1 MAWPPPRCPWSPA
14 PTSSRRLQNDGR
26 ATPQLGQGSRRRDA
40 VRIAQVAGRGV
51 RGRTGNPVPRA
62 GRPRPV
68 RRNTAFLARRPRRR
82 SHLDAAADGGTP
94 GRTEG
99 LSHRPGVHQ
108 TQRPRSRPY
117 QPADSGGVGRG
128 GRLSVPHQ
136 LADVFGGDVQP
147 SRVRSRRRRIS
158 RRRHPACADGEGGD
172 PHRSRPAVTPIY
184 PFSAIVG
191 HDRLRLALLL
201 CAVRPEIGGVLIRG
215 EKGTAKSTAVRALA
229 HVLAEVDG
237 ASLVE
242 LPIGA
247 TEDRVVGSLDL
258 QKVLRDGEHAFSPGL
273 LARAHGGVL
282 YVDEVNLLHDHLVD
296 VILDAA
302 AMGRVHVERDG
313 VSHSHEARFVLIGT
327 MNPEEGELRPQLLD
341 RFGLTVDVHASRDVE
356 VRADVIRQR
365 MAFEAEPAVFA
376 ERYAEADA
384 ELARRV
390 AAARLRVGSVAL
402 PDNELRRIAAL
413 CAAFDVDGMRADLV
427 VARTAVAHAAWR
439 GASVVA
445 EEDIRVAAEL
455 ALPHRRRRD
464 PFDDPGL
471 DPEQLDDAMA
481 QARGAADEP
490 DPDPPGGGESTSA
503 ESSEDAV
510 PQRNSAS
517 HSRPSAAPSP
527 VFRTRA
533 LVVPGVGEGAP
544 GRRSR
549 ARNRTG
555 KAISATDERDAGHGV
570 HVFGT
575 LLATAAR
582 QRHPGAPRPQ
592 PEDVRRAIRE
602 GREGNLVIFVVDASG
617 SMAARDRMSAV
628 SGATLSLLRDAY
640 QRRDKV
646 AVITFR
652 QQDAQLLLPPTTSV
666 HIAGRRLARFDTG
679 GKTPLAQGL
688 LAARDVV
695 VREKARDRARRSLVV
710 VLTDGRAT
718 GGPDP
723 LGRARV
729 AAARLVAEG
738 AAAVVIDCETSYVR
752 LGWAE
757 ELAMQLGAPSVRLA
771 QLRADAL
778 TDVVRTAA

>member
-1 MAWPPPRCPWSPA
+1 
-14 PTSSRRLQNDGR
+14 
-26 ATPQLGQGSRRRDA
+26 
-40 VRIAQVAGRGV
+40 V
-51 RGRTGNPVPRA
+51 
-62 GRPRPV
+62 
-68 RRNTAFLARRPRRR
+68 
-82 SHLDAAADGGTP
+82 TP
-94 GRTEG
+94 G
-99 LSHRPGVHQ
+99 
-108 TQRPRSRPY
+108 
-117 QPADSGGVGRG
+117 
-128 GRLSVPHQ
+128 
-136 LADVFGGDVQP
+136 
-147 SRVRSRRRRIS
+147 
-158 RRRHPACADGEGGD
+158 
-172 PHRSRPAVTPIY
+172 Y

-258 QKVLRDGEHAFSPGL
+258 QKVLRDGEHAFQPGL

-341 RFGLTVDVHASRDVE
+341 RFGLTVDVRASRDVE

-365 MAFEAEPAVFA
+365 MAFEADPKEFG

-390 AAARLRVGSVAL
+390 AAARLLVASIVL
-402 PDNELRRIAAL
+402 PDAELRRIAAL

-439 GASVVA
+439 GVDTVA

-471 DPEQLDDAMA
+471 DPDQLDEAMA
-481 QARGAADEP
+481 QAGESADEPEP
-490 DPDPPGGGESTSA
+490 DPDPPGGGESTSDS
-503 ESSEDAV
+503 ESSV
-510 PQRNSAS
+510 PQRNSS
-517 HSRPSAAPSP
+517 SSTRPNAAPSA

-555 KAISATDERDAGHGV
+555 KAISPTNDRDAGHGV

-575 LLATAAR
+575 LLAAAGR
-582 QRHPGAPRPQ
+582 QRRAGRPRPE
-592 PEDVRRAIRE
+592 PDDVRRAIRE

-628 SGATLSLLRDAY
+628 GGATLSLLRDAY

-652 QQDAQLLLPPTTSV
+652 QQDAQLLLPPTSSV
-666 HIAGRRLARFDTG
+666 HIASRRLARFDTG

-723 LGRARV
+723 LGRTRT
-729 AAARLVAEG
+729 AAGLLVAEG
-738 AAAVVIDCETSYVR
+738 AAAVVIDCETSHVR
-752 LGWAE
+752 LGLAE
-757 ELAMQLGAPSVRLA
+757 QLAGQLGAPAVRLA

>member
-1 MAWPPPRCPWSPA
+1 M
-14 PTSSRRLQNDGR
+14 
-26 ATPQLGQGSRRRDA
+26 
-40 VRIAQVAGRGV
+40 
-51 RGRTGNPVPRA
+51 
-62 GRPRPV
+62 
-68 RRNTAFLARRPRRR
+68 
-82 SHLDAAADGGTP
+82 
-94 GRTEG
+94 
-99 LSHRPGVHQ
+99 
-108 TQRPRSRPY
+108 
-117 QPADSGGVGRG
+117 
-128 GRLSVPHQ
+128 
-136 LADVFGGDVQP
+136 
-147 SRVRSRRRRIS
+147 
-158 RRRHPACADGEGGD
+158 
-172 PHRSRPAVTPIY
+172 TPIY

-191 HDRLRLALLL
+191 HDRLRLALVL

-215 EKGTAKSTAVRALA
+215 EKGTAKSTAVRGLA
-229 HVLAEVDG
+229 AVLSSVDSES
-237 ASLVE
+237 ALVE

-258 QKVLRDGEHAFSPGL
+258 QRVLRDGEHAFSPGL

-296 VILDAA
+296 VLLDAA
-302 AMGRVHVERDG
+302 AMGRVHIERDG
-313 VSHSHEARFVLIGT
+313 ISHSHEARFVLIGT

-341 RFGLTVDVHASRDVE
+341 RFGLTVDVSASRDVD
-356 VRADVIRQR
+356 VRADVIRAR
-365 MAFEAEPAVFA
+365 MAFEADPAAFA
-376 ERYAEADA
+376 ASYAEQDA
-384 ELARRV
+384 ELARRI
-390 AAARLRVGSVAL
+390 AAARKSVGDVVL

-427 VARTAVAHAAWR
+427 IARTAAAHAAWR
-439 GASVVA
+439 GSHTV
-445 EEDIRVAAEL
+445 EEDDIRVAAEL

-471 DPEQLDDAMA
+471 DPQQLDDAMA
-481 QARGAADEP
+481 QTQEQGGDPDP
-490 DPDPPGGGESTSA
+490 DPDPPNGGGTSTTDSDDSA
-503 ESSEDAV
+503 PQGNSS
-510 PQRNSAS
+510 SAP
-517 HSRPSAAPSP
+517 RPSAAPSG
-527 VFRTRA
+527 VFRTRT

-555 KAISATDERDAGHGV
+555 TVVSATTDPEEGHGV
-570 HVFGT
+570 HVFAT
-575 LLATAAR
+575 LLASAR
-582 QRHPGAPRPQ
+582 RQQRPGRPRPE
-592 PEDVRRAIRE
+592 PDDVRRAIRE

-628 SGATLSLLRDAY
+628 SGAALSLLRDAY

-652 QQDAQLLLPPTTSV
+652 AQEATLLLPPTSSV

-695 VREKARDRARRSLVV
+695 MREKARDRARRSLVV

-738 AAAVVIDCETSYVR
+738 AAAVVVDCETSFVR
-752 LGWAE
+752 LGLAE
-757 ELAMQLGAPSVRLA
+757 QLARHLGAPSVRLS
-771 QLRADAL
+771 QLRADVL
-778 TDVVRTAA
+778 TQIVRTQASAA

>member
-1 MAWPPPRCPWSPA
+1 
-14 PTSSRRLQNDGR
+14 
-26 ATPQLGQGSRRRDA
+26 
-40 VRIAQVAGRGV
+40 V
-51 RGRTGNPVPRA
+51 
-62 GRPRPV
+62 
-68 RRNTAFLARRPRRR
+68 TA
-82 SHLDAAADGGTP
+82 
-94 GRTEG
+94 
-99 LSHRPGVHQ
+99 
-108 TQRPRSRPY
+108 
-117 QPADSGGVGRG
+117 
-128 GRLSVPHQ
+128 
-136 LADVFGGDVQP
+136 
-147 SRVRSRRRRIS
+147 
-158 RRRHPACADGEGGD
+158 
-172 PHRSRPAVTPIY
+172 IY

-191 HDRLRLALLL
+191 HDRLRLSLIL

-215 EKGTAKSTAVRALA
+215 EKGTAKSTAVRGLA
-229 HVLAEVDG
+229 HILAAVDG

-296 VILDAA
+296 VLLDAA

-341 RFGLTVDVHASRDVE
+341 RFGLTVDVHASRDVD

-365 MAFEAEPAVFA
+365 MAFEADPAGFV
-376 ERYAEADA
+376 ESYAEADT
-384 ELARRV
+384 EVARRIS
-390 AAARLRVGSVAL
+390 AARASIADVVL
-402 PDNELRRIAAL
+402 PDSELRRIAAL

-427 VARTAVAHAAWR
+427 VARTAIAHAAWR
-439 GASVVA
+439 GSEQVS

-471 DPEQLDDAMA
+471 DPDRLDEAMA
-481 QARGAADEP
+481 AAGGSAGQPEP
-490 DPDPPGGGESTSA
+490 DPDPPGGGASA
-503 ESSEDAV
+503 PGDTPEVS
-510 PQRNSAS
+510 QRNSNS
-517 HSRPSAAPSP
+517 SPRPSAAPSAL
-527 VFRTRA
+527 FRTRA

-555 KAISATDERDAGHGV
+555 TVVSATAEPEAGHGL
-570 HVFGT
+570 HLFAT
-575 LLATAAR
+575 LLATAGR
-582 QRHPGAPRPQ
+582 QSAPGRPRPR
-592 PEDVRRAIRE
+592 PDDVRRAVRE

-617 SMAARDRMSAV
+617 SMAARDRMAAV
-628 SGATLSLLRDAY
+628 GGATLSLLRDAY

-652 QQDAQLLLPPTTSV
+652 QQDAQVLLPPTTSV
-666 HIAGRRLARFDTG
+666 HIARRRLARFDTG

-718 GGPDP
+718 GGEDP
-723 LGRARV
+723 LGRARI

-738 AAAVVIDCETSYVR
+738 AAAVVVDCETSYVR
-752 LGWAE
+752 LGLAE
-757 ELAMQLGAPSVRLA
+757 QLAGHLGAPSVRLA
-771 QLRADAL
+771 QLRADDLTAL
-778 TDVVRTAA
+778 VKSRDDRTAA

>member
-1 MAWPPPRCPWSPA
+1 V
-14 PTSSRRLQNDGR
+14 N
-26 ATPQLGQGSRRRDA
+26 
-40 VRIAQVAGRGV
+40 
-51 RGRTGNPVPRA
+51 
-62 GRPRPV
+62 
-68 RRNTAFLARRPRRR
+68 
-82 SHLDAAADGGTP
+82 
-94 GRTEG
+94 
-99 LSHRPGVHQ
+99 
-108 TQRPRSRPY
+108 
-117 QPADSGGVGRG
+117 
-128 GRLSVPHQ
+128 
-136 LADVFGGDVQP
+136 
-147 SRVRSRRRRIS
+147 
-158 RRRHPACADGEGGD
+158 
-172 PHRSRPAVTPIY
+172 PIY

-191 HDRLRLALLL
+191 HDRLRLALVL

-215 EKGTAKSTAVRALA
+215 EKGTAKSTAVRGLA
-229 HVLAEVDG
+229 HVLAAVG
-237 ASLVE
+237 AAEAATSGIVGGQLIE

-341 RFGLTVDVHASRDVE
+341 RFGLTVDVRASRDVD
-356 VRADVIRQR
+356 VRVDVIRQR
-365 MAFEAEPAVFA
+365 MAFEADPVGFA
-376 ERYAEADA
+376 DRYVADDA

-390 AAARLRVGSVAL
+390 TAARLAADSVCL
-402 PDNELRRIAAL
+402 PDTELRRIAAL

-439 GASVVA
+439 GADTVA

-471 DPEQLDDAMA
+471 DPDQLDEAMA
-481 QARGAADEP
+481 QAAESADEPEPEP
-490 DPDPPGGGESTSA
+490 DPDPQGGGDSISDDG
-503 ESSEDAV
+503 SEQTV
-510 PQRNSAS
+510 PQRNSNSAP
-517 HSRPSAAPSP
+517 RPSAAPSP

-549 ARNRTG
+549 ARNRMG
-555 KAISATDERDAGHGV
+555 KAISATAEPGAGHGM

-575 LLATAAR
+575 LLAAAGR
-582 QRHPGAPRPQ
+582 QSRPGRLRPG
-592 PEDVRRAIRE
+592 PDDVRRAIRE

-652 QQDAQLLLPPTTSV
+652 QQDAQLLLPPTSSV

-695 VREKARDRARRSLVV
+695 VREKARDRARRCLVV

-723 LGRARV
+723 LGRTRV

-738 AAAVVIDCETSYVR
+738 AAAVVVDCETSHVR
-752 LGWAE
+752 LGLAE
-757 ELAMQLGAPSVRLA
+757 QLAGYLGAPAVRLA
-771 QLRADAL
+771 HLHADTLTAL
-778 TDVVRTAA
+778 VTFQADRNVA

>member
-1 MAWPPPRCPWSPA
+1 
-14 PTSSRRLQNDGR
+14 
-26 ATPQLGQGSRRRDA
+26 
-40 VRIAQVAGRGV
+40 V
-51 RGRTGNPVPRA
+51 
-62 GRPRPV
+62 
-68 RRNTAFLARRPRRR
+68 TA
-82 SHLDAAADGGTP
+82 
-94 GRTEG
+94 
-99 LSHRPGVHQ
+99 
-108 TQRPRSRPY
+108 
-117 QPADSGGVGRG
+117 
-128 GRLSVPHQ
+128 
-136 LADVFGGDVQP
+136 
-147 SRVRSRRRRIS
+147 
-158 RRRHPACADGEGGD
+158 
-172 PHRSRPAVTPIY
+172 IY

-191 HDRLRLALLL
+191 HDRLRLSLIL

-215 EKGTAKSTAVRALA
+215 EKGTAKSTAVRGLA
-229 HVLAEVDG
+229 HILAAVDG

-296 VILDAA
+296 VLLDAA

-341 RFGLTVDVHASRDVE
+341 RFGLTVDVHASRDVD

-365 MAFEAEPAVFA
+365 MAFEADPAGFV
-376 ERYAEADA
+376 ESYAEADT
-384 ELARRV
+384 EVARRIS
-390 AAARLRVGSVAL
+390 AARASIADVVL
-402 PDNELRRIAAL
+402 PDSELRRIAAL

-427 VARTAVAHAAWR
+427 VARTAIAHAAWR
-439 GASVVA
+439 GSEQVS

-471 DPEQLDDAMA
+471 DPDRLDEAMA
-481 QARGAADEP
+481 AAGGSAGQPEP
-490 DPDPPGGGESTSA
+490 DPDPPGGGASA
-503 ESSEDAV
+503 PGDTPEVSQRSS
-510 PQRNSAS
+510 NSSA
-517 HSRPSAAPSP
+517 RPSAAPSAL
-527 VFRTRA
+527 FRTRA

-555 KAISATDERDAGHGV
+555 TVVSATAEPEAGHGL
-570 HVFGT
+570 HLFAT
-575 LLATAAR
+575 LLATAGR
-582 QRHPGAPRPQ
+582 QSAPGRPRPR
-592 PEDVRRAIRE
+592 PDDVRRAVRE

-617 SMAARDRMSAV
+617 SMAARDRMAAV
-628 SGATLSLLRDAY
+628 GGATMSLLRDAY

-652 QQDAQLLLPPTTSV
+652 QQDAQVLLPPTTSV
-666 HIAGRRLARFDTG
+666 HIARRRLARFDTG

-718 GGPDP
+718 GGEDP
-723 LGRARV
+723 LGRARI

-738 AAAVVIDCETSYVR
+738 AAAVVVDCETSYVR
-752 LGWAE
+752 LGLAE
-757 ELAMQLGAPSVRLA
+757 QLAGHLGAPSVRLA
-771 QLRADAL
+771 QLRADDLTAL
-778 TDVVRTAA
+778 VKSRDDRTAA